1 MAVGIVA
8 DLKLELV
15 PGLGDNKT
23 DLAVVMAFS
32 SFTSIFSTILSGLI
46 WFLDKVDLLCED
58 ITGTQEGCSFGD
70 RADDVDLKTKTITL
84 SGGWLC
90 ERNLKVSWI

>member
-23 DLAVVMAFS
+23 DVSVDMVFS
-32 SFTSIFSTILSGLI
+32 IFTSIFSIILAGLI
-46 WFLDKVDLLCED
+46 
-58 ITGTQEGCSFGD
+58 
-70 RADDVDLKTKTITL
+70 
-84 SGGWLC
+84 
-90 ERNLKVSWI
+90 